1 MHLFPPSKQ
10 TYLQLPCIIF
20 NKSSNM
26 GSTTST
32 LLNIFIALFLLW
44 LVVLIISIYTLFRR
58 RDILLPVKAFW
69 AAVLF
74 LAPVVGLIFYLI
86 YGVRKNTR
94 SDITRY

>member
-1 MHLFPPSKQ
+1 
-10 TYLQLPCIIF
+10 
-20 NKSSNM
+20 M

-32 LLNIFIALFLLW
+32 LLNIFVILFLVW
-44 LVVLIISIYTLFRR
+44 LVVLIIAVYTLFRR

-74 LAPVVGLIFYLI
+74 FAPVVGLIFYLI
-86 YGVRKNTR
+86 YGAKKNNR